1 MKDYI
6 CSFLINGARRED
18 YFRAFSPNE
27 AIKLCQQRYPEASS
41 ISPRQK

>member
-27 AIKLCQQRYPEASS
+27 AIKICQQRYNEASS